1 MSTTDFRP
9 ALPKPDRP
17 ARHGLIEDWR
27 DGLWILLLLVVAAF
41 SGALITRFWP
51 ASGDDDPT
59 SMVEVSG
66 RIAALEASLP
76 KDGRR
81 ELTTLKDRV
90 AKIETRQKTI
100 ETALVAGSMAGSLAG
115 LGTTLAPSAAAG
127 PGVPA
132 LGPVVDPRKELAD
145 LAKRVE
151 AVETKAAAVD
161 KLAEFDTRLA
171 KLEGSDLL
179 DLARRAALAT
189 AVANMM
195 RASQGS
201 SPFKTEYGVVAA
213 MMPGDKRLTDI
224 APLAETG
231 LPTIGTMIGTFPNIA
246 DAARDAEN
254 AAKAETWWE
263 RLWASFTGMVSIR
276 SVGETEGHSTDA
288 RLSRAEVRLNAG
300 DLPGAVKQLTPIGGV
315 ARDTLAPWLSQA
327 KARVALETALAD
339 INARAIAALTND
351 AGDEPVPQ
359 LPPP

>member
-27 DGLWILLLLVVAAF
+27 DALWILLLLVVAAF

-90 AKIETRQKTI
+90 AKIETRQKSI
-100 ETALVAGSMAGSLAG
+100 DKLLAFADAPINAGV
-115 LGTTLAPSAAAG
+115 G
-127 PGVPA
+127 PGIQDAAPPD
-132 LGPVVDPRKELAD
+132 LRKELAG
-145 LAKRVE
+145 LTARL
-151 AVETKAAAVD
+151 AAAEA
-161 KLAEFDTRLA
+161 KTETLATLDTRLA

-201 SPFKTEYGVVAA
+201 SPFKTEFGVVAA
-213 MMPGDKRLTDI
+213 MMPDDKRLADI

-231 LPTIGTMIGTFPNIA
+231 LPTIGTMIGTFGNIA
-246 DAARDAEN
+246 DAARDAEQ
-254 AAKAETWWE
+254 AAKGDTMWE
-263 RLWASFTGMVSIR
+263 RFWASFTSLVSVR

-288 RLSRAEVRLNAG
+288 RLARAEVRLNAG

-315 ARDTLAPWLSQA
+315 ARDTLAPWLAQA
-327 KARVALETALAD
+327 KARVALEASLAD
-339 INARAIAALTND
+339 LNARAIAALTND
-351 AGDEPVPQ
+351 RGDEPVPQ